1 MAKRL
6 KQFTQDEIDILIQ
19 NPNVED
25 VTTNTIKYTSE
36 FKKLALEK
44 FNEGISPNDI
54 FKEAGFNL
62 KIIGK
67 HTPNNR
73 IRAWKFYEKN
83 SDKNNTK
90 YLAKEVKKNKILKSI
105 LEENKYLK
113 AENEFL
119 KKLQALLELA
129 E

>member
-36 FKKLALEK
+36 FKKLSLKK

-73 IRAWKFYEKN
+73 IRAWKFYEKI

-105 LEENKYLK
+105 LQENKYLK

-119 KKLQALLELA
+119 KKLQALQGLA